1 MTFEGGKP
9 SDPRSD
15 DELTCVYCYIILLYG
30 QVGLVQQ
37 RGHCSVT
44 DVIKL
49 GPNDTSLTPCSLLRH
64 LSSLHMSQYQWYYLH
79 TKYNFTYK
87 WKKKSLINA
96 SYKILSYSG
105 NDGFILGRLD
115 GNLTILNKITIQQR
129 NQRNNQLFSLY

>member
-1 MTFEGGKP
+1 M
-9 SDPRSD
+9 
-15 DELTCVYCYIILLYG
+15 
-30 QVGLVQQ
+30 
-37 RGHCSVT
+37 T

-87 WKKKSLINA
+87 WEKKSLINA

-115 GNLTILNKITIQQR
+115 GNLTISDLATDEHGDSPKKGMNIKVYKFHP
-129 NQRNNQLFSLY
+129 NFFLH